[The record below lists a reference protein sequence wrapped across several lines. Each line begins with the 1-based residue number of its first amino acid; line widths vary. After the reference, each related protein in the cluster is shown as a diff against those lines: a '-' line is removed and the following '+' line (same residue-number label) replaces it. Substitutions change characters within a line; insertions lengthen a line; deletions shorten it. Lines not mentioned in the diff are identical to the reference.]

1 MSGILNIKNVIR
13 DFCRK
18 QDEIITPLFRFV
30 WSLIV
35 FMSVNKL
42 FHYNTLANKIE
53 VVILLSILAALLPD
67 GFMFFMVGVLI
78 TLHSFSVS
86 LEVGAVFIVIFTA
99 IYCVFVRFFPHYVY
113 AIMLV
118 PVCYVLHIP
127 FAAPIIIAM
136 VAGIPGLVPS
146 ICGIVLYYFSLCAA
160 EVSRLLAV
168 ESAENEIEAL
178 RQLSEVLMS
187 NKDMYTTIIIFAI
200 TILVTAIL
208 KKFSYPFAIYI
219 AIAAGTIVNIIGS
232 IFAGY
237 IVGEDVAAGL
247 VLAGSLIGA
256 VIAMVIRFGQGVLD
270 YQHTERVQFEDDDYY
285 YYVKAVP
292 KIDSEKAKEKGI
304 KRSEEKRRPSEAV
317 SSKVREILDTP
328 TLDIPDTDNEM
339 A

>member
-1 MSGILNIKNVIR
+1 MAGILNIKNVIR
-13 DFCRK
+13 NFCRK
-18 QDEIITPLFRFV
+18 QDEVITPLFRFV

-35 FMSVNKL
+35 FMSINKI
-42 FHYNTLANKIE
+42 FTYNTLASKTE
-53 VVILLSILAALLPD
+53 VVILLAILAALLPD
-67 GFMFFMVGVLI
+67 GFMFFMVGALV

-99 IYCVFVRFFPHYVY
+99 IYCVYVRFFPKYVY

-118 PVCYVLHIP
+118 PICYVAHIP

-146 ICGIVLYYFSLCAA
+146 LCGIVLYYFSLCAA
-160 EVSRLLAV
+160 EVARLLEV

-178 RQLSEVLMS
+178 KQLSEVLVS
-187 NKDMYTTIIIFAI
+187 NKDMYTTMIIFAI

-219 AIAAGTIVNIIGS
+219 AIAAGTIMNIIGS
-232 IFAGY
+232 ILAGY
-237 IVGEDVAAGL
+237 VVGEDVDATL
-247 VLAGSLIGA
+247 VLVGSLIGA
-256 VIAMVIRFGQGVLD
+256 GIALIIRFGQGVLD
-270 YQHTERVQFEDDDYY
+270 YKHTERVQFEDDDYY

-292 KIDSEKAKEKGI
+292 KIDSEKAKEKGV
-304 KRSEEKRRPSEAV
+304 KKSSDRKKPSEAV
-317 SSKVREILDTP
+317 TETVKDMIQNP
-328 TLDIPDTDNEM
+328 TMDVPGDEEM